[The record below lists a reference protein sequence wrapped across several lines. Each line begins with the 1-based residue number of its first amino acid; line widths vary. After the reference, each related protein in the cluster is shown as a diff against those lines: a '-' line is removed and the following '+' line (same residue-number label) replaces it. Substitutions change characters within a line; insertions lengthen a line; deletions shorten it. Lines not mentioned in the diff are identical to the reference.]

1 MNKQGIE
8 KDNLKQDILK
18 LDYQNNE
25 INKELR
31 NFYNIK
37 NELEKNYTS
46 PINQENIN
54 KELNKK
60 IDQLNTN
67 RNNEIELLKSKVMQ
81 YSNLEKETEKIIKEM
96 EQKLLFK

>member
-1 MNKQGIE
+1 MNNQGIE

-18 LDYQNNE
+18 LDYQNTE

-37 NELEKNYTS
+37 IELDKNYTT
-46 PINQENIN
+46 PISQENIN

-60 IDQLNTN
+60 IEQLNTN

-81 YSNLEKETEKIIKEM
+81 YTSLEKETEKIIKEM
-96 EQKLLFK
+96 EQKLSIK

>member
-1 MNKQGIE
+1 MNNQGIE

-18 LDYQNNE
+18 LDYQNIE

-31 NFYNIK
+31 NIYNIK
-37 NELEKNYTS
+37 SELDKNYTS

-60 IDQLNTN
+60 IEQLNTN

-81 YSNLEKETEKIIKEM
+81 YSNLENETEKIIKGI
-96 EQKLLFK
+96 EQKLLIK

>member
-37 NELEKNYTS
+37 SELEKNYTS